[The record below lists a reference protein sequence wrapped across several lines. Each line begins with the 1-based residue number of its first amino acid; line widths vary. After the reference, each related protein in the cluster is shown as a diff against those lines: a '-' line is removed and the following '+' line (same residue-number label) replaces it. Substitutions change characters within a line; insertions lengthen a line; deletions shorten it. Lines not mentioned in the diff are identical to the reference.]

1 MQDIGYKLYAFVL
14 ACLIVGLNVYAFGIW
29 WGFVGAFITV
39 HAYLFIAEEVL
50 VRIAR
55 WARK

>member
-39 HAYLFIAEEVL
+39 HTYLFIVDEASRRL
-50 VRIAR
+50 RQ